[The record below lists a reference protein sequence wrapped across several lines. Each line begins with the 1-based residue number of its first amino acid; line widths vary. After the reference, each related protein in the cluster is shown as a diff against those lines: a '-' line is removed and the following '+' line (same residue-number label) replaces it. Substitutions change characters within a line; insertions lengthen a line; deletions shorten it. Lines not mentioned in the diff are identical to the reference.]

1 MGKII
6 LAIFAIMFSPCLLAL
21 LPDRQRQRGR
31 QIDRPDPTSWK
42 DGSDA
47 DAENSPFCDFCET
60 PHVLTE
66 KERKAEFDRQQAAFD
81 VEFLIEQIDI
91 LYGEYHEITADL
103 DILSGKIDIAEDM
116 HEVDKLKRYY
126 KEREK
131 LNKALMSVSAKIHNT
146 EKKLRSAQ
154 FKAGLEITC

>member
-1 MGKII
+1 MHKII
-6 LAIFAIMFSPCLLAL
+6 LLIFAIMLSPCLLAL
-21 LPDRQRQRGR
+21 LPDQQHKRSRPIGR
-31 QIDRPDPTSWK
+31 QDPTPWA
-42 DGSDA
+42 DGA
-47 DAENSPFCDFCET
+47 DDSGENSAFCDFRET

-81 VEFLIEQIDI
+81 VDFLIGQIDI
-91 LYGEYHEITADL
+91 LYGEYHEITSDL

-126 KEREK
+126 KDREK
-131 LNKALMSVSAKIHNT
+131 LNKSLLSVSAKIHNT

-154 FKAGLEITC
+154 FKAGMQVTC